1 MLKRSGLCAN
11 VKDDSLLRAARAA
24 PGHSPS
30 GVVGPGMGARRRSI
44 KGRET
49 MSDSAGTSGSVPDS
63 VKLEVFKH
71 LYASVAEEMGVCLQR
86 ASYSPN
92 IKERRD
98 YSCAVFDS
106 SGLMVA
112 QAAHMPVHLGSMPLS
127 VRAAIDAVPMSRGD
141 VVALN
146 DPYHGG
152 THLPD
157 ITLVSPV
164 FLHTGSGGSGST
176 GGSGPRVGP
185 EFYVASRAHHAD
197 VGGSN
202 PGSMGTATEVYQ
214 EGLRIPPVRLADR
227 RGFRSGVL
235 SLLMA
240 NVRTPDERRGDLAAQ
255 LSSVR
260 LGERRLGEMARRYGP
275 EELLARA
282 SALQRYS
289 ERLMRAA
296 ISEIPDGDYQAR
308 DFLDDDGVSS
318 DPVPIAVRLSIA
330 GDSATA
336 DFTGSAPQCA
346 GNVNAVYAVTLSAA
360 FYVFRCL
367 APYEIPSNWGC
378 MAPIRVIA
386 PEGTVVNPV
395 PPAAVGA
402 GNVETS
408 QRIVDVLFAALAS
421 AGVRGIPAASSG
433 SMSNVAIGG
442 QGRDGRPFSYYET
455 VAGGAGANETG
466 PGPSA
471 VHTHMTNT
479 LNTPIEA
486 IESAYPIRVIR
497 YERRRG
503 TGGRGRH
510 RGGDGI
516 VREIELLAD
525 AQVSVLSDRRRF
537 APPGLDGGRAG
548 ARGVNELRR
557 GRVKKRLPSKISF
570 NGRSG
575 DVLSI
580 RTPGGGGF
588 GKERKGR

>member
-1 MLKRSGLCAN
+1 MP
-11 VKDDSLLRAARAA
+11 DRA
-24 PGHSPS
+24 GT
-30 GVVGPGMGARRRSI
+30 GRSI
-44 KGRET
+44 
-49 MSDSAGTSGSVPDS
+49 PDS

-71 LYASVAEEMGVCLQR
+71 LYSSVAEEMGVCLQR

-112 QAAHMPVHLGSMPLS
+112 QAAHLPVHLGSMPLS
-127 VRAAIDAVPMSRGD
+127 VKAAIDAAPMSRGD

-164 FLHTGSGGSGST
+164 YLRGGSEGA
-176 GGSGPRVGP
+176 GGAGGPQ
-185 EFYVASRAHHAD
+185 FYVASRAHHAD
-197 VGGSN
+197 VGGST
-202 PGSMGTATEVYQ
+202 PGSMGTATDVYQ
-214 EGLRIPPVRLADR
+214 EGLRIPPVKLADR
-227 RGFRSGVL
+227 RGFRGDVL
-235 SLLMA
+235 AIVMA
-240 NVRTPDERRGDLAAQ
+240 NVRTPEERRGDLAAQ

-260 LGERRLGEMARRYGP
+260 LGERRLTEMARRYGP
-275 EELLARA
+275 EEMLTRA

-289 ERLMRAA
+289 EKLMRAA
-296 ISEIPDGDYQAR
+296 ISEIPDGNYRAR
-308 DFLDDDGVSS
+308 DVLDDDGVTSG
-318 DPVPIAVRLSIA
+318 PVPIAVRLSIA

-378 MAPIRVIA
+378 MAPIKVIA

-421 AGVRGIPAASSG
+421 AKVLGIPAASSG

-442 QGRDGRPFSYYET
+442 TGPGGRPFSYYET
-455 VAGGAGANETG
+455 VAGGAGASENG
-466 PGPSA
+466 PGASA
-471 VHTHMTNT
+471 IHTHMTNT

-486 IESAYPIRVIR
+486 IESAYPLRVVR

-510 RGGDGI
+510 RGGDGV

-525 AQVSVLSDRRRF
+525 AQVSILSDRRRF
-537 APPGLDGGRAG
+537 APPGLGGGAPG

-557 GRVKKRLPSKISF
+557 GRLKKRLPSKINF
-570 NGRSG
+570 KGRKG
-575 DVLSI
+575 DVLI
-580 RTPGGGGF
+580 VKTPGGGGF
-588 GKERKGR
+588 GKESKGK

>member
-1 MLKRSGLCAN
+1 M
-11 VKDDSLLRAARAA
+11 A
-24 PGHSPS
+24 PRPLA
-30 GVVGPGMGARRRSI
+30 ARRRAAHTLRGMARMTDRPGFNRSI
-44 KGRET
+44 
-49 MSDSAGTSGSVPDS
+49 PDS

-71 LYASVAEEMGVCLQR
+71 LYSSVAEEMGVCLQR

-127 VRAAIDAVPMSRGD
+127 VRAAVDSLPMSRGD

-157 ITLVSPV
+157 ITFVSPV
-164 FLHTGSGGSGST
+164 HLRGGARESGGAS
-176 GGSGPRVGP
+176 GP

-197 VGGSN
+197 VGGST
-202 PGSMGTATEVYQ
+202 PGSMGTATDVYQ
-214 EGLRIPPVRLADR
+214 EGLRIPPVTLADR
-227 RGFRSGVL
+227 RGFRRDVL
-235 SLLMA
+235 ALLMA
-240 NVRTPDERRGDLAAQ
+240 NVRTPEERRGDLAAQ

-260 LGERRLGEMARRYGP
+260 LGERRLAEMALRYGP
-275 EELLARA
+275 DEMLARA
-282 SALQRYS
+282 VALQRYS
-289 ERLMRAA
+289 ERLMRAV
-296 ISEIPDGDYQAR
+296 ISEIPDGDYCAR
-308 DFLDDDGVSS
+308 DVLDDDGVTS
-318 DPVPIAVRLSIA
+318 DPVSIAVKLSIN

-367 APYEIPSNWGC
+367 APYEIPSNWGW
-378 MAPIRVIA
+378 MAPIEVIA

-421 AGVRGIPAASSG
+421 AKVRGIPAASSG

-442 QGRDGRPFSYYET
+442 VGPDGRPFSYYET
-455 VAGGAGANETG
+455 VAGGAGANERG

-486 IESAYPIRVIR
+486 IESAYPLRVVR

-510 RGGDGI
+510 RGGDGV

-525 AQVSVLSDRRRF
+525 ARVSILSDRRRF
-537 APPGLDGGRAG
+537 APPGLGGGGPG
-548 ARGVNELRR
+548 AKGLNELKR
-557 GRVKKRLPSKISF
+557 GRVKRRLPSKTDF
-570 NGRSG
+570 VGRVG
-575 DVLSI
+575 DVLSVK
-580 RTPGGGGF
+580 TPGGGGF
-588 GKERKGR
+588 GKGSKKR

>member
-1 MLKRSGLCAN
+1 MSG
-11 VKDDSLLRAARAA
+11 RA
-24 PGHSPS
+24 
-30 GVVGPGMGARRRSI
+30 GPNR
-44 KGRET
+44 
-49 MSDSAGTSGSVPDS
+49 SVPDS

-71 LYASVAEEMGVCLQR
+71 LYSSVAEEMGVCLQR

-112 QAAHMPVHLGSMPLS
+112 QAAHLPVHLGSMPLS
-127 VRAAIDAVPMSRGD
+127 VRAVIDAVRMSRGD
-141 VVALN
+141 IVALN
-146 DPYHGG
+146 DPYRGG

-157 ITLVSPV
+157 ITLVGPV
-164 FLHTGSGGSGST
+164 YLHRGST
-176 GGSGPRVGP
+176 GRGRSGRSSGPGGAGKP
-185 EFYVASRAHHAD
+185 DFYVASRAHHAD
-197 VGGSN
+197 VGGSTA
-202 PGSMGTATEVYQ
+202 GSMGTATDVYQ
-214 EGLRIPPVRLADR
+214 EGLRIPPVKLADR
-227 RGFRSGVL
+227 DGFRGDVL
-235 SLLMA
+235 AILMA
-240 NVRTPDERRGDLAAQ
+240 NVRTPEERRGDLAAQ
-255 LSSVR
+255 LASVR
-260 LGERRLGEMARRYGP
+260 LGEKRLAEMALRYGP
-275 EELLARA
+275 DELLAQGR
-282 SALQRYS
+282 ALQRYS

-296 ISEIPDGDYQAR
+296 ISKIPDGDYRAR
-308 DFLDDDGVSS
+308 DVLDDDGVTSA
-318 DPVPIAVRLSIA
+318 PVPIAVKLSIA

-336 DFTGSAPQCA
+336 DFTGSASQCA
-346 GNVNAVYAVTLSAA
+346 GNVNAVYAVTLSAV

-367 APYEIPSNWGC
+367 APFEIPSNWGC

-386 PEGTVVNPV
+386 PEGTVVNPR

-421 AGVRGIPAASSG
+421 AGVSGIPAASSG
-433 SMSNVAIGG
+433 SMSNLAVGGVAP
-442 QGRDGRPFSYYET
+442 DGRPFSYYET
-455 VAGGAGANETG
+455 VAGGAGANEFG

-479 LNTPIEA
+479 LNTPVEA
-486 IESAYPIRVIR
+486 IESAYPLRVIR

-510 RGGDGI
+510 RGGDGV

-525 AQVSVLSDRRRF
+525 AQVSILSDRRRF
-537 APPGLDGGRAG
+537 PPPGLRGGAAG

-557 GRVKKRLPSKISF
+557 RRARKRLPSKVTF
-570 NGRSG
+570 QGRAG

-588 GKERKGR
+588 GRERKEREGRGGS